1 MSDAAEKE
9 LLDNAMLLMVLN
21 PGLRREVLAYVY
33 GRGVMDG
40 MMKMAERS
48 KEVAEKE
55 LSI

>member
-1 MSDAAEKE
+1 MTDAAEKE
-9 LLDNAMLLMVLN
+9 LLDNAMLILTLN
-21 PGLRREVLAYVY
+21 PGARREVLAYVY

-48 KEVAEKE
+48 KENGEKE